1 MNLETYSANVITID
15 EAVKSAAVH
24 DQQNEWYVESEVLS
38 EVSSGAASE
47 NFVTMDETID
57 ADSVPDQ

>member
-15 EAVKSAAVH
+15 EAVKAAAVH
-24 DQQNEWYVESEVLS
+24 DQQNEWYIESEVLS

-47 NFVTMDETID
+47 NVVTMDETID